1 MAMKRLTLAVCLLA
15 ASAWLGAHTAHSEGA
30 RGYVDAIYPPAAQPI
45 ALSHATPAH
54 RALPCGRC
62 HQPHAERAAS
72 REDLRPTE
80 AQCATC
86 HADRTE
92 RAQSNAERCSYC
104 HRGFDPARSAAPDPI
119 PPPPARLHF
128 AHAKHAQVACQTCHT
143 AGTAN
148 AAPQLPSMQSCLN
161 CHRDKRALPCN
172 GCHLA
177 LPSGRLRTAFPDTKL
192 VPRSSFLG
200 MAHDADFSVRHRWV
214 AADQGA
220 VCATCHVESE
230 CSACHDGPRKPRG
243 VHPNDYMALHA
254 QDSQR
259 NATRCASC
267 HSSPSFCLP
276 CHARLGIS
284 EISAPDVHAPRRFHP
299 DSGVW
304 IRGPV
309 LHARE
314 AQRSLSSCVS
324 CHAERD
330 CVECHGAHGVG
341 TGLRS
346 PHPAG
351 FSADCG
357 QALARNSRACLIC
370 HRSSDAVLHTCR

>member
-1 MAMKRLTLAVCLLA
+1 MKRVTLAIGLLS
-15 ASAWLGAHTAHSEGA
+15 ASAWLGAQTVRSEAA
-30 RGYVDAIYPPAAQPI
+30 RPSSAIYPQVSQPI

-54 RALPCGRC
+54 RALSCDRC
-62 HQPHAERAAS
+62 HQPRADRPTS

-86 HADRTE
+86 HADRVE
-92 RAQSNAERCSYC
+92 RAQASAERCGYC
-104 HRGFDPARSAAPDPI
+104 HRNFDPARSAGPDPI
-119 PPPPARLHF
+119 PAPSLRLHF
-128 AHAKHAQVACQTCHT
+128 AHAKHAQLTCNACHA
-143 AGTAN
+143 AG
-148 AAPQLPSMQSCLN
+148 AASATPQLPSMQTCLN
-161 CHRDKRALPCN
+161 CHQERRALPCN
-172 GCHLA
+172 GCHLTV
-177 LPSGRLRTAFPDTKL
+177 PSGRLQTQFPDAKL
-192 VPRSSFLG
+192 IPRSSFLG
-200 MAHDADFSVRHRWV
+200 MAHDRDFSVRHRWI

-230 CSACHDGPRKPRG
+230 CTACHDGPRKPRS
-243 VHPNDYMALHA
+243 VHPNDYVSLHA

-259 NATRCASC
+259 NAARCGSC

-284 EISAPDVHAPRRFHP
+284 QISAPDVHAPRRFHP
-299 DSGVW
+299 ASSVW

-330 CVECHGAHGVG
+330 CVDCHGGKGVG
-341 TGLRS
+341 AGLHS

-351 FSADCG
+351 FSAECG
-357 QALARNSRACLIC
+357 QALARSPRPCLVC
-370 HRSSDAVLHTCR
+370 HRASDAVLRTCR